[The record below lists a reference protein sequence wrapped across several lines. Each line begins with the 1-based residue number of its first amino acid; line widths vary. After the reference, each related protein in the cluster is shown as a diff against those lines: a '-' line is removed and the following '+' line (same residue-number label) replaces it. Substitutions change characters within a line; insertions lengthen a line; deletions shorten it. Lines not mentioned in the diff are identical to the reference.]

1 MPLNR
6 FARDGRTGERLTWR
20 ERAVATLVVA
30 GLVLPFLPVPG
41 DGLAHMKVHYRS
53 DGAAA
58 PAKFATKAPLS
69 VCEVLAYSLEYE
81 NPEAGTYTHIDC
93 EQPNYQP

>member
-1 MPLNR
+1 MLLHR
-6 FARDGRTGERLTWR
+6 SARHRRTGERLTWR
-20 ERAVATLVVA
+20 ERAVATLVVT

-58 PAKFATKAPLS
+58 PAKFATQAPLS
-69 VCEVLAYSLEYE
+69 VCEVLAYSLGYE
-81 NPEAGTYTHIDC
+81 NPEAGTYTRVDC